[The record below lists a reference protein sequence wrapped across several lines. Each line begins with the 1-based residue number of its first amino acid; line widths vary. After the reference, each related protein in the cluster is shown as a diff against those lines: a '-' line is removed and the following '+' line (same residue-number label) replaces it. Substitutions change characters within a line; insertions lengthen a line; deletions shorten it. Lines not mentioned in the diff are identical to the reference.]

1 MRCLKCGSKNAKKNG
16 FIKGKQRYKC
26 RVCGYQ
32 YTREIQ
38 RGMTAFDRNFA
49 LILFTIGLS
58 RSYIAKIM
66 DVSVTTI
73 SRLISLYYTDE
84 FLDELRRNRKAKK
97 FQLLKISPK
106 DVIQKMVIQ
115 GLPERK
121 LENDAY
127 VLAATMKNGVKI
139 DFVFELP
146 PPQKNE

>member
-1 MRCLKCGSKNAKKNG
+1 
-16 FIKGKQRYKC
+16 
-26 RVCGYQ
+26 
-32 YTREIQ
+32 
-38 RGMTAFDRNFA
+38 MTAFDRNFA